1 MYVCMYVY
9 IYINVYVY
17 QLGGCR
23 GRYGR
28 AVSVMTQVL
37 LVAGS
42 IPGAAR
48 RTGRPSTPHRNP
60 ARNRFGDRGVGK
72 GTQPRWCQGTV
83 WKNLSQLGGCSMCKE
98 HPSSWHQGILFL
110 ERMSR
115 GRRQA
120 YHCRHCL
127 TIDCE

>member
-1 MYVCMYVY
+1 MYVCMYVYIY

-72 GTQPRWCQGTV
+72 GTQVVPGYCLE
-83 WKNLSQLGGCSMCKE
+83 KPLSIGGMFHVQRTSIQLASRY
-98 HPSSWHQGILFL
+98 PFL